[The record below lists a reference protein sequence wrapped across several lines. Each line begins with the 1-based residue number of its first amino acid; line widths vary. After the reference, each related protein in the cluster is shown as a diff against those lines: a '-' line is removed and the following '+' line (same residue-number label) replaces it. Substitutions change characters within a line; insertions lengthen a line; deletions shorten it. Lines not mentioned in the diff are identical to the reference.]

1 MSEQK
6 YGVVY
11 GNGEESKIVRVCS
24 TYEIALEEAAMFTME
39 TGVQHTVQPV
49 KPKVK
54 DSTE

>member
-11 GNGEESKIVRVCS
+11 GEGIEAKIVKICS
-24 TYEIALEEAAMFTME
+24 TYEIALEEAMMFTME
-39 TGVQHTVQPV
+39 TGAEHTVQPV

-54 DSTE
+54 AK